1 MPLIQDVSMIRAEHP
16 PTEPRGPTGVAED
29 GGGNAAPHAPTVR
42 GVLGLCLASFA
53 VMLPWPLLAI
63 LATHSYF
70 DNRNEAILLFG
81 GITGIPLAILT
92 LVGLSETAM
101 LSLIVLAWIAAA
113 IVPDIWL
120 ARRLASR
127 RAIFTLLGVQAAFSL
142 AQAAMG
148 ALMIFGKAV

>member
-1 MPLIQDVSMIRAEHP
+1 
-16 PTEPRGPTGVAED
+16 
-29 GGGNAAPHAPTVR
+29 
-42 GVLGLCLASFA
+42 
-53 VMLPWPLLAI
+53 MLPWPLLAI

-148 ALMIFGKAV
+148 ALMIFGKAA